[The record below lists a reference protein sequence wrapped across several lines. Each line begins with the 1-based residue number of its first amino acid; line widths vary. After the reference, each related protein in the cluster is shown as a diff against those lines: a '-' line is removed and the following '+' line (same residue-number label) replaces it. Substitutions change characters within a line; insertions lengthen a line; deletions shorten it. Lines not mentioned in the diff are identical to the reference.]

1 MHIVVVGSGGPVGKS
16 VAEALWLDG
25 HHVRQVSRRA
35 GFSLDDRA
43 GLDIAFCGADAA
55 FLMIPFDRAA
65 HDLHAREDEIA
76 RALSN
81 AVARAQIPRVVSLSG
96 TSAHLG
102 ERAGSGY
109 GAAILEQRLNALGIP
124 ELVHLRACF
133 LMENH
138 LQGIPLIRR
147 QGIYAWAFRPD
158 RPTPMVAAR
167 DVSLL
172 AAEILVDE
180 LFDQPQ
186 AREVLGARDYS
197 FAEAT
202 SILGSAIDKPDL
214 RYVQLAYEEAREAMV
229 ANGVSESFADAVMQT
244 AHSFND
250 GERWEQE
257 QRSMANT
264 TVTTLEEFAGQVFRS
279 AYRNACGS

>member
-1 MHIVVVGSGGPVGKS
+1 MHIVVVGSGGAVGKS

-35 GFSLDDRA
+35 GVSLDDRG
-43 GLDIAFCGADAA
+43 GLAVAFSGADAA

-65 HDLHAREDEIA
+65 RDLHAREDEMA

-81 AVARAQIPRVVSLSG
+81 AVATAQIPRVVSLSG

-109 GAAILEQRLNALGIP
+109 GAAILEERLNALGIP

-133 LMENH
+133 FMENH

-147 QGIYAWAFRPD
+147 QGIYASAFRPD

-167 DVSLL
+167 DVALL
-172 AAEILVDE
+172 AAGILVDE
-180 LFDQPQ
+180 PFDQPQ
-186 AREVLGARDYS
+186 VREVLGARDYS

-214 RYVQLAYEEAREAMV
+214 RYVQLSYEEAREAMV
-229 ANGVSESFADAVMQT
+229 ANGASESFADAVMQT

-250 GERWEQE
+250 GDRWEQE
-257 QRSMANT
+257 QRSPANT
-264 TVTTLEEFAGQVFRS
+264 TVTTLEEFARQVFRS
-279 AYRNACGS
+279 ACGS